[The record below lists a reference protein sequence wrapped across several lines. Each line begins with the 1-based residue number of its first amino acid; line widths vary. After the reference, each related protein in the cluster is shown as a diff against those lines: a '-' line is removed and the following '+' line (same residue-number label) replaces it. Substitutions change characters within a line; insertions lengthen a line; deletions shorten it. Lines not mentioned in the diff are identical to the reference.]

1 MTSISGPDVGEL
13 GNTKTWKN
21 SQPTSVRSPYVSEGD
36 LGFFSYKKKRY
47 GAFFLAVQTYS
58 RRIFVAPIA
67 NTKAESIYKAIGL
80 MLKVTSWLAAA
91 APFWFA
97 KNKKMND
104 LEVPLFLLQNKAF
117 ANTKKLLFD
126 GESALKGAASQA
138 RVLKLFGL
146 KLEAQPGF
154 KRNSAERYVRE
165 FKTRTR
171 IALDL
176 EGG

>member
-104 LEVPLFLLQNKAF
+104 LEVPLFFVAEQGLCQHQKAAF
-117 ANTKKLLFD
+117 
-126 GESALKGAASQA
+126 
-138 RVLKLFGL
+138 
-146 KLEAQPGF
+146 
-154 KRNSAERYVRE
+154 
-165 FKTRTR
+165 
-171 IALDL
+171 
-176 EGG
+176 

>member
-91 APFWFA
+91 AAPFWFA

-104 LEVPLFLLQNKAF
+104 LEVPLFFCCRTRPLPTPKSCFLTEKV
-117 ANTKKLLFD
+117 L
-126 GESALKGAASQA
+126 LKGPLHRLA
-138 RVLKLFGL
+138 
-146 KLEAQPGF
+146 
-154 KRNSAERYVRE
+154 Y
-165 FKTRTR
+165 
-171 IALDL
+171 
-176 EGG
+176 

>member
-91 APFWFA
+91 PFWFA
-97 KNKKMND
+97 RNKKIND
-104 LEVPLFLLQNKAF
+104 LEVPLFFVAEQGLCQHQEAAF
-117 ANTKKLLFD
+117 
-126 GESALKGAASQA
+126 
-138 RVLKLFGL
+138 
-146 KLEAQPGF
+146 
-154 KRNSAERYVRE
+154 
-165 FKTRTR
+165 
-171 IALDL
+171 
-176 EGG
+176 

>member
-91 APFWFA
+91 AAAPFWFA

-104 LEVPLFLLQNKAF
+104 LEVPLFFVAEQGLCQHQKAAF
-117 ANTKKLLFD
+117 
-126 GESALKGAASQA
+126 
-138 RVLKLFGL
+138 
-146 KLEAQPGF
+146 
-154 KRNSAERYVRE
+154 
-165 FKTRTR
+165 
-171 IALDL
+171 
-176 EGG
+176 

>member
-80 MLKVTSWLAAA
+80 MLKVTWL

-97 KNKKMND
+97 KNKKIID

>member
-1 MTSISGPDVGEL
+1 MTSILGPDVGEL

-36 LGFFSYKKKRY
+36 LGFFSYKKNCY

-80 MLKVTSWLAAA
+80 MLKVTWLT

-97 KNKKMND
+97 KNKKIND
-104 LEVPLFLLQNKAF
+104 LEVPLFLSQNKAF

>member
-47 GAFFLAVQTYS
+47 GAFF
-58 RRIFVAPIA
+58 P
-67 NTKAESIYKAIGL
+67 
-80 MLKVTSWLAAA
+80 WLA

-97 KNKKMND
+97 KNKKIND

>member
-104 LEVPLFLLQNKAF
+104 LEVPLFFVAEQGLCQHQEAAF
-117 ANTKKLLFD
+117 
-126 GESALKGAASQA
+126 
-138 RVLKLFGL
+138 
-146 KLEAQPGF
+146 
-154 KRNSAERYVRE
+154 
-165 FKTRTR
+165 
-171 IALDL
+171 
-176 EGG
+176 

>member
-1 MTSISGPDVGEL
+1 
-13 GNTKTWKN
+13 
-21 SQPTSVRSPYVSEGD
+21 
-36 LGFFSYKKKRY
+36 
-47 GAFFLAVQTYS
+47 
-58 RRIFVAPIA
+58 
-67 NTKAESIYKAIGL
+67 
-80 MLKVTSWLAAA
+80 MLKVTWLAS
-91 APFWFA
+91 FWFA
-97 KNKKMND
+97 KNKKIND

>member
-91 APFWFA
+91 PFWFA

-104 LEVPLFLLQNKAF
+104 LEVPLFFVAEQGLCQHQEAAF
-117 ANTKKLLFD
+117 
-126 GESALKGAASQA
+126 
-138 RVLKLFGL
+138 
-146 KLEAQPGF
+146 
-154 KRNSAERYVRE
+154 
-165 FKTRTR
+165 
-171 IALDL
+171 
-176 EGG
+176 

>member
-80 MLKVTSWLAAA
+80 MLKVTWLT

-104 LEVPLFLLQNKAF
+104 LEVPLFFVAEQGLCQHQEAAF
-117 ANTKKLLFD
+117 
-126 GESALKGAASQA
+126 
-138 RVLKLFGL
+138 
-146 KLEAQPGF
+146 
-154 KRNSAERYVRE
+154 
-165 FKTRTR
+165 
-171 IALDL
+171 
-176 EGG
+176 

>member
-80 MLKVTSWLAAA
+80 MLKVTWLAS
-91 APFWFA
+91 FWFA
-97 KNKKMND
+97 KNKKIND

>member
-80 MLKVTSWLAAA
+80 MLKVTWLTT
-91 APFWFA
+91 PFWFA
-97 KNKKMND
+97 KNKKIND
-104 LEVPLFLLQNKAF
+104 LEVPLFLSQNKAF

>member
-91 APFWFA
+91 PFWFA

-104 LEVPLFLLQNKAF
+104 LEVPLFFVAEQGLCQHQKAAF
-117 ANTKKLLFD
+117 
-126 GESALKGAASQA
+126 
-138 RVLKLFGL
+138 
-146 KLEAQPGF
+146 
-154 KRNSAERYVRE
+154 
-165 FKTRTR
+165 
-171 IALDL
+171 
-176 EGG
+176 

>member
-80 MLKVTSWLAAA
+80 MLKVTWLT

-97 KNKKMND
+97 KNKKIND
-104 LEVPLFLLQNKAF
+104 LKVPLFLLQNKAF